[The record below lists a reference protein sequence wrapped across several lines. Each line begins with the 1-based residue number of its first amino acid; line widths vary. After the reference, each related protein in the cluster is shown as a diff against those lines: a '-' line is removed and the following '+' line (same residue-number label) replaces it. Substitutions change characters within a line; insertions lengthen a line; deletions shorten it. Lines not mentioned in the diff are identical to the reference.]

1 MQQEAKLTGI
11 RWDYSAKGYNDIIQ
25 KEFSEVG
32 DTASG
37 TAGEYRLC
45 HVAQNAVQLLI
56 IQAAYQPLDFAGSV
70 AEFLALTAQEGADA
84 FVQLFN
90 FVHGNKPP
98 DRFGK

>member
-45 HVAQNAVQLLI
+45 HVAQNAVL
-56 IQAAYQPLDFAGSV
+56 
-70 AEFLALTAQEGADA
+70 
-84 FVQLFN
+84 
-90 FVHGNKPP
+90 
-98 DRFGK
+98 